1 MCTQHITPFKYIC
14 WVQKLTQSCYFL
26 KSRLLCHGP
35 MRWAPAS
42 CCMAHQGP
50 TPLRVPLETLS
61 LLHSSCFGAA
71 VSDCSPSLLFFESGF
86 VYASSS
92 CSGSWGW
99 SFISS
104 PLSKPCKFGI
114 LLWRERWELLLLSYT
129 MTTQK
134 TAEKGRMGE
143 VSLIK
148 RKICDYIE
156 DYLQVLPMWC
166 LLASSCPFTFLAIF
180 TFSFGYVRLSLS
192 NWNFSQF
199 QNCYRNSLWRPSDT
213 HCMLTNSSFNLCCGA
228 FS

>member
-1 MCTQHITPFKYIC
+1 MVTHGFLFCNLLSFFPLFILSVAGYFGHIAKNVHSTPFKYIC

-61 LLHSSCFGAA
+61 LLHALEQQWVRAA
-71 VSDCSPSLLFFESGF
+71 QACCSLKVVLFMLVPAVLVPEDDLSFPVSPPKPS
-86 VYASSS
+86 
-92 CSGSWGW
+92 
-99 SFISS
+99 
-104 PLSKPCKFGI
+104 KFGI
-114 LLWRERWELLLLSYT
+114 LLRCERWALLLLSYT

-148 RKICDYIE
+148 RKIFDYIE

-166 LLASSCPFTFLAIF
+166 LLASSCPFAFLAIF
-180 TFSFGYVRLSLS
+180 TFCFEYVRLSLS
-192 NWNFSQF
+192 NWNF
-199 QNCYRNSLWRPSDT
+199 
-213 HCMLTNSSFNLCCGA
+213 
-228 FS
+228 